1 MNLLAW
7 NPADEVL
14 KQAPGI
20 RCYHPAERL
29 RSCEEAQ
36 DKKAQ
41 STKEAQLAVRKKEN
55 EDSHLSWGNRPLLIG
70 PAAESC
76 HRWSGRGRKV
86 KRGFG
91 CRRLPRLHHSK
102 GGKKS
107 SRNRLFTP
115 NPRTPATALLSRGRP
130 GFTVEDTSRT
140 SGKLFWTLSVKE
152 THSICCFAPT
162 RAELLSLVGVSVQE
176 NLLISLFLLVTPR
189 ALLFNRENHFRK

>member
-7 NPADEVL
+7 NPADEVP

-29 RSCEEAQ
+29 RNCEEAQ

-76 HRWSGRGRKV
+76 HCWSGQGRKV
-86 KRGFG
+86 KRGYG

-102 GGKKS
+102 GKKS
-107 SRNRLFTP
+107 PPGIAFSHPIWVRLRRP
-115 NPRTPATALLSRGRP
+115 SSAGGP
-130 GFTVEDTSRT
+130 GFAVKDTSRT

-162 RAELLSLVGVSVQE
+162 RAKLLSLVGVSVQE
-176 NLLISLFLLVTPR
+176 NSLIFLFLLVMPT
-189 ALLFNRENHFRK
+189 ALLFNSENHFRK